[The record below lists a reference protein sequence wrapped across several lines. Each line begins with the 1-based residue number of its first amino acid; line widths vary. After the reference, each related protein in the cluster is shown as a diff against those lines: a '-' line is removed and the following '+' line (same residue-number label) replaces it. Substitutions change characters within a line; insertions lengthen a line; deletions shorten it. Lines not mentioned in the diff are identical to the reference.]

1 MSSLFNL
8 TDSYLKVKRMEE
20 EGADTETIIDTLNAI
35 ESAIEDKAENYHGF
49 IRQLEGEIQTINTE
63 QKRLADL
70 KRSKVNLIERLKQN
84 LIAALEATGSERIQ
98 TDTVIVS
105 LRNNPYTLDIQDESH
120 IPNDFVEEVTERK
133 INKRALLQYVK
144 ENEVEG
150 VYLKQSKGVMFR

>member
-8 TDSYLKVKRMEE
+8 TSDYLKVKRMEE

-49 IRQLEGEIQTINTE
+49 IKQLEGEIQTINTE

-70 KRSKVNLIERLKQN
+70 KRSKVNLIDRLKQN

-105 LRNNPYTLDIQDESH
+105 LRNNAYTLDIQDESN
-120 IPNDFVEEVTERK
+120 IPMEFVEEVVERK
-133 INKRALLQYVK
+133 IDKRALLQYVK

-150 VYLKQSKGVMFR
+150 IHLKRSKGVMFR

>member
-20 EGADTETIIDTLNAI
+20 EGADAETIIDTLNAI

-49 IRQLEGEIQTINTE
+49 IKQLEGEIQTINTE

-70 KRSKVNLIERLKQN
+70 KRSKVNLIDRLKQN

-105 LRNNPYTLDIQDESH
+105 LRNNAYTLDIQDESH
-120 IPNDFVEEVTERK
+120 IPNIFVEKVIERK

-150 VYLKQSKGVMFR
+150 VYLKRSKGVMFR

>member
-49 IRQLEGEIQTINTE
+49 IKQLEGEIQAINTE

-70 KRSKVNLIERLKQN
+70 KRSKVNLIDRLKHN
-84 LIAALEATGSERIQ
+84 LIAALEATGNERIQ

-105 LRNNPYTLDIQDESH
+105 LRNNAYMLDIQDESN
-120 IPNDFVEEVTERK
+120 IPMEFVEEVIERK
-133 INKRALLQYVK
+133 IDKRALLQYVK

-150 VYLKQSKGVMFR
+150 IHLKRSKGVMFR

>member
-49 IRQLEGEIQTINTE
+49 IKQLEGEIQAINTE

-70 KRSKVNLIERLKQN
+70 KRSKVNLIDRLKQN
-84 LIAALEATGSERIQ
+84 LIAALEATGNERIQ

-105 LRNNPYTLDIQDESH
+105 LRNNAYTLDIQDESN
-120 IPNDFVEEVTERK
+120 IPMEFVEEVIERK
-133 INKRALLQYVK
+133 IDKRALLQYVK

-150 VYLKQSKGVMFR
+150 IHLKRSKGVMFR

>member
-20 EGADTETIIDTLNAI
+20 EGADTEMIIDTLNAI

-49 IRQLEGEIQTINTE
+49 IKQLEGEIQTINTE
-63 QKRLADL
+63 QKRLTDL
-70 KRSKVNLIERLKQN
+70 KRSKVNLIDRLKRN
-84 LIAALEATGSERIQ
+84 LIAALEATGSDRIQ

>member
-49 IRQLEGEIQTINTE
+49 IKQLEGEIQTINTE
-63 QKRLADL
+63 QKRLTDL
-70 KRSKVNLIERLKQN
+70 KRSKVNLIDRLKQN
-84 LIAALEATGSERIQ
+84 LIAALEATGNERIQ

-105 LRNNPYTLDIQDESH
+105 LRNNAYTLDIQDESN
-120 IPNDFVEEVTERK
+120 IPMEFVEEVIERK
-133 INKRALLQYVK
+133 IDKRALLQYVK

-150 VYLKQSKGVMFR
+150 IHLKRSKGVMFR

>member
-20 EGADTETIIDTLNAI
+20 EGADAETIIDTLNAI
-35 ESAIEDKAENYHGF
+35 ESAIEDKAENYHGI

-63 QKRLADL
+63 QKRLAGL
-70 KRSKVNLIERLKQN
+70 KRSKVNLIDRLKQN
-84 LIAALEATGSERIQ
+84 LIAALEATGNERIQ

-105 LRNNPYTLDIQDESH
+105 LRNNAYTLDIQDESK
-120 IPNDFVEEVTERK
+120 IPNIFVEKVIERK

-150 VYLKQSKGVMFR
+150 VHLKRSKGVMFR

>member
-49 IRQLEGEIQTINTE
+49 IKQLEGEIQTINTE

-70 KRSKVNLIERLKQN
+70 KRSKVNLIDRLKRN

-105 LRNNPYTLDIQDESH
+105 LRNNPYTLDIQDDSH
-120 IPNDFVEEVTERK
+120 IPNVFVEKVIERK
-133 INKRALLQYVK
+133 IDKRALLQYVK
-144 ENEVEG
+144 ENEVKG

>member
-1 MSSLFNL
+1 
-8 TDSYLKVKRMEE
+8 MEE

-70 KRSKVNLIERLKQN
+70 KRSKVNLIDRLKQN

-98 TDTVIVS
+98 TDTVIIS
-105 LRNNPYTLDIQDESH
+105 LRNNAYTLDIQDESN
-120 IPNDFVEEVTERK
+120 IPMEFVEEVIERK
-133 INKRALLQYVK
+133 IDKRALLQYVK

-150 VYLKQSKGVMFR
+150 IHLKRSKGVMFR

>member
-35 ESAIEDKAENYHGF
+35 ESAIEDKVENYHGF

-70 KRSKVNLIERLKQN
+70 KRSKVNLIDRLKQN
-84 LIAALEATGSERIQ
+84 LIAALEATGNERIQ

-105 LRNNPYTLDIQDESH
+105 LRSNPYTLDIQDESN
-120 IPNDFVEEVTERK
+120 IPMEFVEEVIERK
-133 INKRALLQYVK
+133 IDKRALLQYVK

-150 VYLKQSKGVMFR
+150 IHLKRSKGVMFR

>member
-20 EGADTETIIDTLNAI
+20 EGVDTETIIDTLNAI

-49 IRQLEGEIQTINTE
+49 IKQLEGEIQTINTE

-70 KRSKVNLIERLKQN
+70 KRSKVNLIDRLKQN
-84 LIAALEATGSERIQ
+84 LIAALEATGNERIQ

-105 LRNNPYTLDIQDESH
+105 LRNNAYTLDIQDESN
-120 IPNDFVEEVTERK
+120 IPMEFVEEVIERK
-133 INKRALLQYVK
+133 IDKRALLQYVK

-150 VYLKQSKGVMFR
+150 IHLKRSKGVMFR

>member
-20 EGADTETIIDTLNAI
+20 EGADTETVIDTLNAI
-35 ESAIEDKAENYHGF
+35 ESAIKDKVENHHGF
-49 IRQLEGEIQTINTE
+49 IKQLEGEIQTINTE
-63 QKRLADL
+63 QKRLVDL
-70 KRSKVNLIERLKQN
+70 KRSKVNLIDRLKQN

-105 LRNNPYTLDIQDESH
+105 LRNNAYTLDIQDESN
-120 IPNDFVEEVTERK
+120 IPMEFVEEVVERK
-133 INKRALLQYVK
+133 IDKRALLQYVK

-150 VYLKQSKGVMFR
+150 IRLKRSKGVMFR

>member
-20 EGADTETIIDTLNAI
+20 EGADAETIIDTLNAI

-63 QKRLADL
+63 QKRLVDL
-70 KRSKVNLIERLKQN
+70 KRSKVNLIDRLKQN
-84 LIAALEATGSERIQ
+84 LIAALEATGNERIQ

-105 LRNNPYTLDIQDESH
+105 LRNNAYTLDIQDDSH
-120 IPNDFVEEVTERK
+120 IPNVFVEKVIERK
-133 INKRALLQYVK
+133 IDKRALLQYVK

>member
-49 IRQLEGEIQTINTE
+49 IKQLEGEIHAINTE
-63 QKRLADL
+63 QKRLVDL

-105 LRNNPYTLDIQDESH
+105 LRNNAYTLDIQDESN
-120 IPNDFVEEVTERK
+120 IPMDFVEEVIERK
-133 INKRALLQYVK
+133 IDKRALLQYVK

-150 VYLKQSKGVMFR
+150 IHLKRSKGVMFR

>member
-49 IRQLEGEIQTINTE
+49 IKQLEGEIQTINTE

-70 KRSKVNLIERLKQN
+70 KRSKVNLIDRLKQN

-120 IPNDFVEEVTERK
+120 IPSVFVEKVIERK

>member
-20 EGADTETIIDTLNAI
+20 EGADAETIIDTLNAI

-70 KRSKVNLIERLKQN
+70 KRSKVNLIDRLKQN
-84 LIAALEATGSERIQ
+84 LIAALEVTGNERIQ

-105 LRNNPYTLDIQDESH
+105 LRNNAYTLDIQDESN
-120 IPNDFVEEVTERK
+120 IPMEFVEEVIERK
-133 INKRALLQYVK
+133 IDKRALLQYVK

-150 VYLKQSKGVMFR
+150 IHLKRSKGVMFR

>member
-20 EGADTETIIDTLNAI
+20 EGADTEMIIDTLNAI

-70 KRSKVNLIERLKQN
+70 KRSKVNLIDRLKQN

-105 LRNNPYTLDIQDESH
+105 LRNNACTLDIQDESN
-120 IPNDFVEEVTERK
+120 IPMEFVEEVVERK
-133 INKRALLQYVK
+133 IDKRALLQYVK

>member
-20 EGADTETIIDTLNAI
+20 EGADTEMIIDTLNAI

-70 KRSKVNLIERLKQN
+70 KRSKVNLIDRLKQN

-105 LRNNPYTLDIQDESH
+105 LRNNACTLDIQDESN
-120 IPNDFVEEVTERK
+120 IPMEFVEEVVERK
-133 INKRALLQYVK
+133 IDKRALLQYVK

-150 VYLKQSKGVMFR
+150 IHLKRSKGVMFR

>member
-20 EGADTETIIDTLNAI
+20 EGADAETIIDTLNAI

-49 IRQLEGEIQTINTE
+49 IKQLEGEIQTINTE

-70 KRSKVNLIERLKQN
+70 KRSKVNLIDRLKQN

-105 LRNNPYTLDIQDESH
+105 LRNNAYTLDIQDESN
-120 IPNDFVEEVTERK
+120 IPMEFVEEVVERK
-133 INKRALLQYVK
+133 IDKRALLQYVK

-150 VYLKQSKGVMFR
+150 IRLKRSKGVMFR

>member
-35 ESAIEDKAENYHGF
+35 ESAIEDKAENYHG
-49 IRQLEGEIQTINTE
+49 IINQLEGEIQAINTE
-63 QKRLADL
+63 RKRLADL
-70 KRSKVNLIERLKQN
+70 KRSKVNLIDRLKQN

-105 LRNNPYTLDIQDESH
+105 LRNNAYTLDIQDESN
-120 IPNDFVEEVTERK
+120 IPMEFVEEVVERK
-133 INKRALLQYVK
+133 IDKRALLQYVK

-150 VYLKQSKGVMFR
+150 IHLKCSKGVMFR

>member
-70 KRSKVNLIERLKQN
+70 KRSKVNLIDRLKQN

-105 LRNNPYTLDIQDESH
+105 LRNNAYTLDIQDESN
-120 IPNDFVEEVTERK
+120 IPMEFVEEVIERK
-133 INKRALLQYVK
+133 IDKRALLQYVK

-150 VYLKQSKGVMFR
+150 IHLKRSKGVMFR